1 MSENLMLALQITG
14 VGMGLVFG
22 AIGLLWLM
30 MVVLVRLTID
40 PVAAP
45 TPVKTDDQTTEPDEL
60 KQRAALAA
68 VAVALAQTAQLT
80 PPHFIPPPTSSVS
93 AWQGVMRGR
102 QLKQRGTT
110 R

>member
-1 MSENLMLALQITG
+1 MSENLMLAWQITG
-14 VGMGLVFG
+14 VGMSLVFG

-30 MVVLVRLTID
+30 MVVLVRLTAD
-40 PVAAP
+40 RVVAPPPLDNDNP
-45 TPVKTDDQTTEPDEL
+45 TMEPDEL

-68 VAVALAQTAQLT
+68 VAVALAQTAQR
-80 PPHFIPPPTSSVS
+80 PPPRFIPPPTSSVS

>member
-1 MSENLMLALQITG
+1 MSENLLLALQITG

-30 MVVLVRLTID
+30 MVVLVRLTAERVAPPAPELTPA
-40 PVAAP
+40 PVP
-45 TPVKTDDQTTEPDEL
+45 EDDVKRQ
-60 KQRAALAA
+60 AALAA
-68 VAVALAQTAQLT
+68 VAIALAQAQQR
-80 PPHFIPPPTSSVS
+80 PAPRFSPPPTSSVS

-102 QLKQRGTT
+102 QLKQRGRT